1 MIRNIYR
8 YKSFVTAFAKSIMNF
23 SERAFVMLSLNEP
36 CEFFAESFVMVS
48 LNEHYEF
55 FTKVEKTQKNVSVCQ
70 C

>member
-1 MIRNIYR
+1 
-8 YKSFVTAFAKSIMNF
+8 
-23 SERAFVMLSLNEP
+23 MLSLNEP

-70 C
+70 CYQLNLRIKDY